1 MTMTKIEKLNAIV
14 TAVADTKFADGTPM
28 ADFLNHE
35 IEMVAKKNTRKST
48 TPTRKSKENEVIKA
62 RILAYLVDNAD
73 GATATEIA
81 KGLDLS
87 SPQKASA
94 LLKQLGPNGTN
105 EVARKKIGKST
116 VFTLA

>member
-1 MTMTKIEKLNAIV
+1 MTMTKIEKFNAIV
-14 TAVADTKFADGTPM
+14 TAIADTKFADGTPM

-35 IEMVAKKNTRKST
+35 IEMVAKKNAKST
-48 TPTRKSKENEVIKA
+48 TPKRKSEENEVIKA

>member
-1 MTMTKIEKLNAIV
+1 MTMTKIEKFNAIV

-35 IEMVAKKNTRKST
+35 IEMVAKKNAKST
-48 TPTRKSKENEVIKA
+48 TPKRKSEENEVIKA

-94 LLKQLGPNGTN
+94 LLQQLGPNGTN